1 MRAVS
6 RHLTP
11 SLAVSAIALVVAA
24 GSGAAVASPGILI
37 GTRQIKNGAVTTAK
51 LHDQA
56 VTPGKLAALG
66 PYHRVG
72 TSAVPFEN
80 GWMNDSVLSNAPA
93 RFYKD
98 PYGVVHLEGVIT
110 GGGASFVFTLPP
122 GFRPALRHIW
132 PIANASGANDGIG
145 VIMPTGAV
153 LVFPLNAGLSL
164 DGIAFRTK

>member
-11 SLAVSAIALVVAA
+11 SLAVSVVALVVAA
-24 GSGAAVASPGILI
+24 GSGAAVASSGILI
-37 GTRQIKNGAVTTAK
+37 GTGQIKNGAVTTAK

-56 VTPGKLAALG
+56 VTPGKLAPLG
-66 PYHRVG
+66 RYHLVG

-80 GWMNDSVLSNAPA
+80 GWMNDAAQNYAPA

-110 GGGASFVFTLPP
+110 GGGGSFAFTLPP

-132 PIANASGANDGIG
+132 PIANASGMNDGIG
-145 VIMPTGAV
+145 VVMPNGV
-153 LVFPLNAGLSL
+153 VMVFPLNAGLSL
-164 DGIAFRTK
+164 DGIAFRTR